1 MPGPHAYGESLG
13 AGPKWNLVC
22 GKGGGE
28 TIKLSIKHDVKSPP
42 KCLVNY
48 RPVLNKLS
56 GMGCIDQTSTA
67 ATLKIG
73 KWAEVENSPRR
84 TIAIKII
91 IRRTVNYPAMDRSV
105 VGMVETRLEWSV
117 KVKKL
122 L

>member
-1 MPGPHAYGESLG
+1 MSMEKVWVPPPNGIWFVENGE
-13 AGPKWNLVC
+13 
-22 GKGGGE
+22 GE

-56 GMGCIDQTSTA
+56 GMGCMDQTSSPA